1 MRYGMTIGELGQLF
15 NTELGIGAD
24 LTVVPMQGW
33 DRAMWF
39 DQTGLEWVNPSPN
52 LRSLSAAT
60 LYPGTV
66 LFEGT
71 NLSEGRGTERPF
83 EWIGAPWIEA
93 AAWADALNSAS
104 LSGVRFVPKDAT
116 PDSSKFAGQACHGVS
131 IEIVDRQQ
139 VRPMAL
145 GVAMLIAA
153 REVSSNV
160 AFSQSTFDGLAG
172 TDQVR
177 SAIEL
182 GQPAED
188 VINAW
193 EPELTRFRATRERY
207 LLY

>member
-1 MRYGMTIGELGQLF
+1 
-15 NTELGIGAD
+15 
-24 LTVVPMQGW
+24 
-33 DRAMWF
+33 
-39 DQTGLEWVNPSPN
+39 
-52 LRSLSAAT
+52 
-60 LYPGTV
+60 
-66 LFEGT
+66 
-71 NLSEGRGTERPF
+71 
-83 EWIGAPWIEA
+83 
-93 AAWADALNSAS
+93 
-104 LSGVRFVPKDAT
+104 
-116 PDSSKFAGQACHGVS
+116 
-131 IEIVDRQQ
+131 
-139 VRPMAL
+139 MAL

-193 EPELTRFRATRERY
+193 EPELNRFRATRERY